1 MGPLVPTITG
11 PQLFLRLKNPWTY
24 FLLAENL
31 TSAFPNTHKPHDTQ
45 AEPLAEISGMLLL
58 FSGHLAPGLP
68 INSFIVFSVTAKVF
82 PR

>member
-11 PQLFLRLKNPWTY
+11 PQLFLQLKNPWTY

-45 AEPLAEISGMLLL
+45 AEPLAEITADAGCFDSGSMEGFL
-58 FSGHLAPGLP
+58 
-68 INSFIVFSVTAKVF
+68 T
-82 PR
+82 